1 MFLPCLSC
9 LWLGGVL
16 GIDGCGGGGINAKKI
31 LNSISEDPN
40 NTCYTE
46 ERFKFS
52 SPEYDLSVIIPAY
65 NSEKWVRK
73 ALDSIIDQVTRYKF
87 EIIVV
92 DDGSTDGTAHILDE
106 YNFENVKVIHQENR
120 GFSGARNTGLT
131 VNQGKYIMFVDSDD
145 YLLPDAIEKLLFCA
159 MENNA
164 DVVCGNYRCEY
175 DTGDIKYI
183 CKYSNGEIEPLGNIH
198 GQPWGKVYRREI
210 FNHLKFPEKYW
221 FEDSIFAQI
230 VWPMCKKCLTIS
242 DTVYSYYVNRYGIS
256 MTAIGQTK
264 SLDSYYITK
273 QLLKDKAKFG
283 LILTQSDYDY
293 FLKMIRLTY
302 NRTFPLGRKVR
313 KCLFVLQCELR
324 TQFFSGFS
332 SDQEKSLELALLT
345 QNYKKFIIAIN
356 FTRFI

>member
-1 MFLPCLSC
+1 M
-9 LWLGGVL
+9 
-16 GIDGCGGGGINAKKI
+16 GIDGCGGRGINAKKI

-183 CKYSNGEIEPLGNIH
+183 SKYSNGEIEPLGNIH